1 MSSILK
7 SVSPHTHFD
16 LARYCYPRGAKL
28 VPASTST
35 LPAARVEQWK
45 KEDDPCNPHSF
56 TFVPTLLCGRW
67 VDVGWRKGGG
77 EEREERREQRDQS
90 RERLFLAGI
99 TEKAFG
105 NGPVDTA
112 KSVRLKLTESSMEPE
127 VEWLERTK
135 EVKSARPR
143 EILWEIVRVLLF
155 RMSNIRQIFITD

>member
-1 MSSILK
+1 MVKLSIHSYRVRFPRFSCLFIAVVSSILK

-28 VPASTST
+28 VPASST

-56 TFVPTLLCGRW
+56 TFVPTLL
-67 VDVGWRKGGG
+67 
-77 EEREERREQRDQS
+77 
-90 RERLFLAGI
+90 AGI

-112 KSVRLKLTESSMEPE
+112 NSVRLKLTESSMEPE
-127 VEWLERTK
+127 VDWLERTK

-143 EILWEIVRVLLF
+143 ETLWEIVRVLLF